1 MDSFP
6 RDIKESIIIG
16 TDPDE
21 PQGVAM
27 TEEQSGGDLSRLRQ
41 LNAMAAIR
49 ALRDDK
55 PLTLTELAKRT
66 GLSRASTEDVIREL
80 IGRGWVAE
88 AEPTAG
94 AVGRPA
100 RRYRFRADAGRVLG
114 VDIGGHT
121 IRALVTDLDG
131 EVLHSATVPVTP
143 ELGRKE
149 RLAAI
154 DRCVTTALAGA
165 ITTPSQIWSTGVATT
180 GLVDGTGKVMLSD
193 SLTEWTGVDLAD
205 HLHRLVPAPVR
216 VENDSKLAALAESW
230 RGVARYAKDVVFLL
244 AGVRTG
250 TGLIIDGKLHRGFG
264 NAAGE
269 IGALPAIGW
278 LKAPDHLRAWTA
290 GNPTETALATGNSST
305 RTRPGSTAP
314 VDPHSPAHPSSPALA
329 HSPALPRP
337 SAAKA
342 GERGERRGGDE
353 FSEVFE
359 AARQGDR
366 TAVKAV
372 RRYTRD
378 IAVGVSALIL
388 TLDPELLVIGGGFSR
403 SADVVIDPLRGEL
416 DRWCLRTPE
425 IRISTFGDEGVVLG
439 AVRLA
444 LEQVETSMSEGADP
458 LT

>member
-16 TDPDE
+16 TDDDE
-21 PQGVAM
+21 PQGVTM
-27 TEEQSGGDLSRLRQ
+27 TEEPSGGDLSRLRQ

-94 AVGRPA
+94 TVGRPA

-131 EVLHSATVPVTP
+131 EVLHSASVAVTP

-154 DRCVTTALAGA
+154 DRCVVAALAGA
-165 ITTPSQIWSTGVATT
+165 GATPDQIWSTGVATT

-193 SLTEWTGVDLAD
+193 SLTEWTGVDLAE
-205 HLHRLVPAPVR
+205 HLRRLVPAPVR

-290 GNPTETALATGNSST
+290 GNPPGIGPATGN
-305 RTRPGSTAP
+305 
-314 VDPHSPAHPSSPALA
+314 
-329 HSPALPRP
+329 
-337 SAAKA
+337 
-342 GERGERRGGDE
+342 GDE
-353 FSEVFE
+353 FGDVFE
-359 AARQGDR
+359 AARHGDR
-366 TAVKAV
+366 AAVKAV

-403 SADVVIDPLRGEL
+403 SADLVVQPLRSEL

-444 LEQVETSMSEGADP
+444 LEQVETSMSEGANP